1 MGGRM
6 ESRRADNQLR
16 QSECS
21 KDGAHMI
28 VVHDGDKPRY
38 ETILH
43 TGTRSVWTVQ
53 DAKTPTR
60 SGEIR
65 IGCGND

>member
-1 MGGRM
+1 MVEWRVV
-6 ESRRADNQLR
+6 ELIVSCWLYI
-16 QSECS
+16 SE
-21 KDGAHMI
+21 DEAYI
-28 VVHDGDKPRY
+28 TVVHDGDRPRY

-53 DAKTPTR
+53 DANTPTR

-65 IGCGND
+65 IGCGKD